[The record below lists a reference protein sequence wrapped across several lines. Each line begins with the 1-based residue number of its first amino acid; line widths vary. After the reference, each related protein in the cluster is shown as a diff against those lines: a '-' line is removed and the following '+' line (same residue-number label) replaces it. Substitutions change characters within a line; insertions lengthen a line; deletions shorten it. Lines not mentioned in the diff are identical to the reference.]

1 MRWHGCVMCKRYI
14 AHQHYHSSCSYIYW
28 SLLGLYDLFHTVV
41 VSNDLMDKWEQLSTP
56 FSSYLTD
63 TIIWSINNNWHWNM
77 PCPNW
82 FISQQSVGV
91 LTCLHKHTNKNTV
104 RPEILSYAAEF
115 FHRFRFITMNND
127 PSDSYKLPFV
137 WHILFQCLGFAA
149 SLLPQCTW
157 SYQCL

>member
-1 MRWHGCVMCKRYI
+1 MCDGCVMCKRST
-14 AHQHYHSSCSYIYW
+14 AHQHYRSSCSYIYS
-28 SLLGLYDLFHTVV
+28 SLLGFYELFNTAV

-56 FSSYLTD
+56 FFSYLTD
-63 TIIWSINNNWHWNM
+63 TIICPINNNCHWNM

-91 LTCLHKHTNKNTV
+91 LTCLHKHTDKNTV
-104 RPEILSYAAEF
+104 WREIPSNTAAF
-115 FHRFRFITMNND
+115 FHRFQFIIMNNE
-127 PSDSYKLPFV
+127 PYDSYKLSFV

-157 SYQCL
+157 SYHCL